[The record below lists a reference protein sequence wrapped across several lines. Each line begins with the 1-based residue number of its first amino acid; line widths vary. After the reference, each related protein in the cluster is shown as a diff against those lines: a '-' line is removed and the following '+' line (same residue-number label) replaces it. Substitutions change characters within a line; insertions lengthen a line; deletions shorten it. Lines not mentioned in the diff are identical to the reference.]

1 MQTSNH
7 AALSRFLARLQLN
20 SVLSEAEQQAV
31 MGLRSQAAQYG
42 PGRDFV
48 RPRDTIAHATLVVA
62 GNVGRY
68 DLMRNGGR
76 QITAIYIA
84 GDMCDLYSVAV
95 PTAGWGLTS
104 LGKSTVLQI
113 SHNDM
118 RDLALTYP
126 NLAFAFWRDTVLD
139 ASILAKWIASVGRK
153 SARARIAHLL
163 CELGT
168 RNERAGLGKRDDFEL
183 ALTQEQIADAMGLTS
198 VHVNRMLQ
206 SLRVDDFVSI
216 RAHRVTIKDWDHL
229 ASIADFSPTFLL
241 CGGIGHED
249 RNGD

>member
-7 AALSRFLARLQLN
+7 AALSRFVARLQLN

-31 MGLRSQAAQYG
+31 MGLRSHATQYG
-42 PGRDFV
+42 QGRDFV
-48 RPRDTIAHATLVVA
+48 RPGDTITHATLVVA
-62 GNVGRY
+62 GNAGRF
-68 DLMRNGGR
+68 DLMRNGSR

-84 GDMCDLYSVAV
+84 GDMCDLYSVAM

-104 LGKSTVLQI
+104 LGTSTVLQI
-113 SHNDM
+113 PHSDM
-118 RDLALTYP
+118 RDLAFTYP
-126 NLAFAFWRDTVLD
+126 NLALAFWRDTVLD
-139 ASILAKWIASVGRK
+139 ASILAKWIANVGRK
-153 SARARIAHLL
+153 DARARIAHLL

-168 RNERAGLGKRDDFEL
+168 RNERAGLGKRDEFEL

-206 SLRVDDFVSI
+206 SLRVDDLVSM

-229 ASIADFSPTFLL
+229 ASIADFTPTFLL
-241 CGGIGHED
+241 CDGVGHEG
-249 RNGD
+249 RSCN